1 MLLPAMAEAAVQLPS
16 AITPEQSDHLTAL
29 IQSAVGLVNSCAE
42 LDGEA
47 KAQLRALIGQN
58 WHRAIVLTST
68 PSQELIATMRAIIAL
83 GQDEEVPR
91 RHSLHAESLG
101 KETTRG

>member
-1 MLLPAMAEAAVQLPS
+1 MAEASVQLPS
-16 AITPEQSDHLTAL
+16 AIALEQSEQLTAL

-68 PSQELIATMRAIIAL
+68 PSQELVATMRAML
-83 GQDEEVPR
+83 TVGRDEEVPR
-91 RHSLHAESLG
+91 TQPAC
-101 KETTRG
+101 